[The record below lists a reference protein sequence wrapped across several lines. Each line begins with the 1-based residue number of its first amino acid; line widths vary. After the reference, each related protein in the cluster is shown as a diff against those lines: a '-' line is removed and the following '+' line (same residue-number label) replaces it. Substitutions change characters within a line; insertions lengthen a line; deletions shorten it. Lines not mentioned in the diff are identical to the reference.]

1 LNLKKISESVSII
14 YYKKI
19 REFELNSAKKM
30 FFPQIAKKSS
40 LKKVSDIN
48 YINKK
53 YDILIYNFLSNIP
66 TNLPLWSP

>member
-19 REFELNSAKKM
+19 REFEFNSAKKM

-40 LKKVSDIN
+40 L
-48 YINKK
+48 
-53 YDILIYNFLSNIP
+53 
-66 TNLPLWSP
+66 